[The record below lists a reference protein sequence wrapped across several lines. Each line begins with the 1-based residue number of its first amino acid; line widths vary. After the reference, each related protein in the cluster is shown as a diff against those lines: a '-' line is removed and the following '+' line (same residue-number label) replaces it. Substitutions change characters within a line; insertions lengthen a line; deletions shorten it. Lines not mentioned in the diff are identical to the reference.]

1 MSESKILSYSP
12 TKEKPTIRTK
22 TVSKMIQIQAAVS
35 FKTPSQSSQRISEIR
50 TILIALATGLASLSK
65 NIHALASARKPYST
79 GKKALMK
86 VGQLILVLVLL
97 RTILVITSFTSPL

>member
-1 MSESKILSYSP
+1 MDQP
-12 TKEKPTIRTK
+12 TTRTK

-35 FKTPSQSSQRISEIR
+35 FKTPSRSSQRISVTR
-50 TILIALATGLASLSK
+50 TILKVLATGLASLSK

-97 RTILVITSFTSPL
+97 RTILVITSFTSLL